1 MATSKKTPDY
11 RQLSIAERLEL
22 VEDIWDSIAADAGT
36 IPVPA
41 GIIKEAERR
50 LAEHRRDLKPRFPGT
65 RSRRIYINAANEAA
79 FELSEASAGRTL

>member
-1 MATSKKTPDY
+1 MKTFVYVDGFTCN

-22 VEDIWDSIAADAGT
+22 VEDIWDSIAAEAGT

-50 LAEHRRDLKPRFPGT
+50 LAELRRDPQ
-65 RSRRIYINAANEAA
+65 AAIPWDEVKTDLYKRG
-79 FELSEASAGRTL
+79 E